1 MNVLLGILQKFH
13 FYLISLRRVLDLVIE
28 RFPQLRD
35 ELLAG
40 FL

>member
-1 MNVLLGILQKFH
+1 MNVFLSILQKFH
-13 FYLISLRRVLDLVIE
+13 FYLILLPCVLDLVIE

-35 ELLAG
+35 ELFAG